1 MRNRISEMTNHLAK
15 TPGFFS
21 VPQGNR
27 VVSNPDQG
35 PVCLDAVP
43 GTHKDLAKSEVL
55 FDVLVEGFDPDP
67 LEVKL
72 NHLRLGH
79 FEIVGNK
86 KADAVFGLG
95 DKQQDGSDL
104 GQMDEK
110 LGHTKPSFFGSTN
123 GFVFSRRLGQAA
135 EGSFLSID
143 FDDTVS
149 LGCRKENPS
158 GLPNKIE
165 NRGTGIPGIHQYGQW
180 AAEGL
185 NRFGKN
191 FDGDLDF
198 AFESPLAASPFGP
211 ITSDGPNQPLR
222 SHLEDTG
229 HSTQSPDEPL
239 GTVMNPGTFDFLAV
253 SRTRGIVDNQQ
264 RLRGGRRLYDL
275 LLIGFLEP
283 VDFFGRSFQKLMQ
296 AIGVV
301 ISEDGCNL
309 PDRSEFD
316 ESYQACQINGKVF
329 SLGLVQ
335 GAQATAQVRR
345 NFFRELFSHG
355 FRVLLGLISIGDFD
369 RKPFY
374 LRRLSSW
381 VT

>member
-1 MRNRISEMTNHLAK
+1 MRNRLSEMTNHLAK
-15 TPGFFS
+15 TPGS
-21 VPQGNR
+21 VSIPQGNR

-35 PVCLDAVP
+35 PVCLDSVP
-43 GTHKDLAKSEVL
+43 GSHKDLAKAEVL

-72 NHLRLGH
+72 NHLRFGH
-79 FEIVGNK
+79 FEIVGDK

-104 GQMDEK
+104 GQMDEE
-110 LGHTKPSFFGSTN
+110 LGHLKPSFFGSTN

-135 EGSFLSID
+135 ERSFLSID

-149 LGCRKENPS
+149 LGSSKENPS

-180 AAEGL
+180 AREGL
-185 NRFGKN
+185 NRFGEN

-198 AFESPLAASPFGP
+198 AFESPLGASPFGP
-211 ITSDGPNQPLR
+211 IAPDGPNQPLR
-222 SHLEDTG
+222 SHFENTG
-229 HSTQSPDEPL
+229 YGTQSPDETL
-239 GTVMNPGTFDFLAV
+239 GTVMNSGAFDLLAV

-264 RLRGGRRLYDL
+264 RLRGGRQWCHV
-275 LLIGFLEP
+275 LLIGLLEP
-283 VDFFGRSFQKLMQ
+283 VDLFWGTFQKLMQ

-301 ISEDGCNL
+301 IAKDGCNL

-316 ESYQACQINGKVF
+316 EPDQACQINGKVF
-329 SLGLVQ
+329 SLGLAQ

-345 NFFRELFSHG
+345 NFFREMFSHG
-355 FRVLLGLISIGDFD
+355 FRVLLGLVSIGDFD

-374 LRRLSSW
+374 LKCLSSW